1 MRFMHRN
8 KGTRPLQAASDIG
21 IFRALGG
28 IGRHFGIMIGI
39 LTTP

>member
-21 IFRALGG
+21 IFRALGALG
-28 IGRHFGIMIGI
+28 GI
-39 LTTP
+39 LAS